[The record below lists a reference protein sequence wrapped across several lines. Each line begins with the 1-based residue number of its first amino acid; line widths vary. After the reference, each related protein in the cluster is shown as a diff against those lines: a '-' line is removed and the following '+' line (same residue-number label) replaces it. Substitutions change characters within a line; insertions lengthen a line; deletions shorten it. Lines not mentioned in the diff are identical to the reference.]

1 MKTFIVPTD
10 FSETALNAAKFAV
23 QMAAGVANSEVI
35 LYNVFDDI
43 KSGTVDAAVKSN
55 VISRQELMVAILD
68 KMQAALHEIAPVSI
82 RVVAEPG
89 DLMKNLP
96 AFAEAEKADMIVMG
110 INGASRLSQVFM
122 GSNAINIISETSCP
136 VLIVPPA
143 ASFEGMKKILLASDF
158 KNVEETIPAAQ
169 ITKILSMFQPELH
182 IANVDKEH
190 FVELTEDYKKE
201 KVKMDAMFGSFNPE
215 YAFMR
220 FYDFEEGID
229 TYAKD
234 NNINMI
240 ITIPRKHSFLAKV
253 FKTSHTRELAFHTNV
268 PLLAVHNH

>member
-23 QMAAGVANSEVI
+23 QLAAGVENSEVI

-43 KSGTVDAAVKSN
+43 KSSTVEAAVKSN
-55 VISRQELMVAILD
+55 VISRHELMVAILE
-68 KMQAALHEIAPVSI
+68 KMKSSLLEGAPGNI
-82 RVVAEPG
+82 RVFAESG
-89 DLMKNLP
+89 ELMKNLP
-96 AFAEAEKADMIVMG
+96 VFVETVKADMIIMG

-136 VLIVPPA
+136 VLIVPPG
-143 ASFEGMKKILLASDF
+143 ASFKGMKKVLLASDF
-158 KNVEETIPAAQ
+158 KNVAETIPGDV
-169 ITKILSMFQPELH
+169 ITRVLNMYKPELH
-182 IANVDKEH
+182 IANVDQEH

-201 KVKMDAMFGSFNPE
+201 KEVMDSMFGSFNPE

-220 FYDFEEGID
+220 FFDFEEGID
-229 TYAKD
+229 AYANDMK
-234 NNINMI
+234 INMI
-240 ITIPRKHSFLAKV
+240 ITIPRKHSFLAKI

-268 PLLAVHNH
+268 PLLAVHN

>member
-23 QMAAGVANSEVI
+23 QMAASVADSEVI

-43 KSGTVDAAVKSN
+43 KSSTVDAAVKSN
-55 VISRQELMVAILD
+55 VISRQELMVAILE
-68 KMQAALHEIAPVSI
+68 KMQVSLHQVAPARI

-96 AFAEAEKADMIVMG
+96 AFAEVENADMIVMG

-122 GSNAINIISETSCP
+122 GSNAINIISETRCP

-143 ASFEGMKKILLASDF
+143 ATFEGIKKILLASDF
-158 KNVEETIPAAQ
+158 KNVTETIPAEQ
-169 ITKILSMFQPELH
+169 INKVLNMFQPELH
-182 IANVDKEH
+182 IANVDQEH
-190 FVELTEDYKKE
+190 FVELTEEYKNE
-201 KVKMDAMFGSFNPE
+201 KVVMDDMFGIFKPK

-220 FYDFEEGID
+220 FFDFEEGID
-229 TYAKD
+229 TYVNDMK
-234 NNINMI
+234 INMI
-240 ITIPRKHSFLAKV
+240 ITVPRKHSFLAKI
-253 FKTSHTRELAFHTNV
+253 FKTSYTRELAFHTNV
-268 PLLAVHNH
+268 PLLAVHN